1 MSVFEGKHILLGVT
15 GSIAAYKAADIASKL
30 TQAGAEVDVVL
41 TEHARR
47 FITEVTFRAITRRPV
62 LVDLF
67 DEPEERQI
75 AHIHLA
81 KRADVLLVAPATA
94 NILAKLAYGIADDL
108 LTTLALATQAKLV
121 IAPAMNTVMWQ
132 NPATQKNVRI
142 LEERGV
148 RFVYPVEGMLACGDV
163 GAGKLADTPTILQ
176 ALEEVLNPPLRGVRI
191 LVTAGPTEEPID
203 AVRHIS
209 NPSSGKMGYAIAEE
223 ALRQGAEVTLVTGP
237 TLLEPP
243 AGART
248 ICVRTAQ
255 QMLDAC
261 LQVYDEVD
269 VVIATAAVSDYRP
282 AEVWQGKRK
291 KDDKEWTIRLVPNP
305 DILRTLG
312 ERKGTHILVG
322 FAAETQELL
331 QNAQAKLREKSLD
344 MIVANDVSQE
354 ESGFRTDTNRVT
366 LLWADGTQH
375 PLPLMHKREVAE
387 RVLRA
392 VYELIR
398 ARPLPPQ
405 SHADR
410 DTV

>member
-62 LVDLF
+62 LADLF

-81 KRADVLLVAPATA
+81 KRADVLLIAPATA
-94 NILAKLAYGIADDL
+94 NILAKLAVGIADDL
-108 LTTLALATQAKLV
+108 LSTLALATQAKVV

-132 NPATQKNVRI
+132 HPATQHNVRV
-142 LEERGV
+142 LEERGAH
-148 RFVYPVEGMLACGDV
+148 FVYPAEGMLACGDV
-163 GAGKLADTPTILQ
+163 GAGKLADTPLIL
-176 ALEEVLNPPLRGVRI
+176 AAVEEVLNPPLRGVRI
-191 LVTAGPTEEPID
+191 LVTAGPTEEPVD

-209 NPSSGKMGYAIAEE
+209 NPSSGKMGYAIAAE
-223 ALRQGAEVTLVTGP
+223 AVRMGAEVTLVTGP
-237 TLLEPP
+237 TLLDPP
-243 AGART
+243 AGAKT
-248 ICVRTAQ
+248 IRVRTAQ

-261 LQVYDEVD
+261 LQEYEQVD

-291 KDDKEWTIRLVPNP
+291 KGEEEWTIRLVPNP

-312 ERKGTHILVG
+312 ERKGKHVLVG

-331 QNAQAKLREKSLD
+331 ANAQAKLREKNLD
-344 MIVANDVSQE
+344 LIVANDVSQE
-354 ESGFRTDTNRVT
+354 GSGFRTDTNRVT
-366 LLWADGTQH
+366 LLWADGKQE
-375 PLPLMHKREVAE
+375 PLPLMTKREVARHLLQ
-387 RVLRA
+387 RVRQLM
-392 VYELIR
+392 
-398 ARPLPPQ
+398 
-405 SHADR
+405 SGSG
-410 DTV
+410 

>member
-41 TEHARR
+41 TERARR

-62 LVDLF
+62 LIDLF

-81 KRADVLLVAPATA
+81 KRADVLLIAPATA
-94 NILAKLAYGIADDL
+94 NILAKLAVGIADDL
-108 LTTLALATQAKLV
+108 LSTLALATQAKIV

-132 NPATQKNVRI
+132 HPATQHNVRV

-148 RFVYPVEGMLACGDV
+148 TFVYPTEGMLACGDM
-163 GAGKLADTPTILQ
+163 GAGKLADTPAIL
-176 ALEEVLNPPLRGVRI
+176 AAVEAVLNPPLRGVHI

-203 AVRHIS
+203 AVRHLS

-223 ALRQGAEVTLVTGP
+223 AIRQGAEVTLVTGP

-243 AGART
+243 AGAKVVR
-248 ICVRTAQ
+248 VRTAQ

-291 KDDKEWTIRLVPNP
+291 KGEEEWTICLVPNP
-305 DILRTLG
+305 DILRILG
-312 ERKGTHILVG
+312 EHKGKHILVG

-331 QNAQAKLREKSLD
+331 ENALAKLREKNLD
-344 MIVANDVSQE
+344 LIVANDVSQE
-354 ESGFRTDTNRVT
+354 GSGFRTDTNRVT
-366 LLWADGTQH
+366 LLWADGRQE
-375 PLPLMHKREVAE
+375 PLPLMTKREVAHRLLE
-387 RVLRA
+387 V
-392 VYELIR
+392 IR
-398 ARPLPPQ
+398 EQLLPGG
-405 SHADR
+405 
-410 DTV
+410 

>member
-30 TQAGAEVDVVL
+30 TQTGAEVDVVL

-62 LVDLF
+62 LTDLF

-81 KRADVLLVAPATA
+81 KRADVLLIAPATA
-94 NILAKLAYGIADDL
+94 NILAKLAVGIADDL
-108 LTTLALATQAKLV
+108 LSTLALATQAKVV

-132 NPATQKNVRI
+132 HPATQHNVRV
-142 LEERGV
+142 LEERGAH
-148 RFVYPVEGMLACGDV
+148 FVYPAEGMLACGDV
-163 GAGKLADTPTILQ
+163 GAGKLADTPVILAAVEQ
-176 ALEEVLNPPLRGVRI
+176 VLNPPLRGVRI
-191 LVTAGPTEEPID
+191 LITAGPTEEPVD

-209 NPSSGKMGYAIAEE
+209 NPSSGKMGYAIAAE
-223 ALRQGAEVTLVTGP
+223 AVRMGAEVTLVTGP
-237 TLLEPP
+237 TLLDPP
-243 AGART
+243 AGAKT
-248 ICVRTAQ
+248 IRVRTAQ

-261 LQVYDEVD
+261 LQVYEEVD

-291 KDDKEWTIRLVPNP
+291 KGEEEWTIRLVPNP

-312 ERKGTHILVG
+312 ERKGRHILVG

-331 QNAQAKLREKSLD
+331 ANAQAKLREKNLNL
-344 MIVANDVSQE
+344 IAANDVSQE
-354 ESGFRTDTNRVT
+354 GSGFRTDTNRVT
-366 LLWADGTQH
+366 LLWADGRQE
-375 PLPLMHKREVAE
+375 PLPLMTKREVAQHLLQ
-387 RVLRA
+387 RVSQL
-392 VYELIR
+392 VCGSE
-398 ARPLPPQ
+398 
-405 SHADR
+405 
-410 DTV
+410 

>member
-81 KRADVLLVAPATA
+81 KRAEVLLIAPATA
-94 NILAKLAYGIADDL
+94 NIMAKLAVGIADDL
-108 LTTLALATQAKLV
+108 LTTLALATQAKIV

-132 NPATQKNVRI
+132 HPATQHNVKV
-142 LEERGV
+142 LEERGAI
-148 RFVYPVEGMLACGDV
+148 FVYPAEGMLACGDV
-163 GAGKLADTPTILQ
+163 GAGKLADTPTIL
-176 ALEEVLNPPLRGVRI
+176 AAVETVLNPPLQGVRI
-191 LVTAGPTEEPID
+191 LITAGPTEEPID

-209 NPSSGKMGYAIAEE
+209 NPSSGKMGYAIAQE
-223 ALRQGAEVTLVTGP
+223 AVRQGAEVTLVTGP

-243 AGART
+243 AGAKVIR
-248 ICVRTAQ
+248 VRTAQ
-255 QMLDAC
+255 EMLDAC
-261 LQVYDEVD
+261 LQAYDEVD

-291 KDDKEWTIRLVPNP
+291 KGEEEWTIRLVPNP

-312 ERKGTHILVG
+312 ERKGKRVLVG

-331 QNAQAKLREKSLD
+331 QNAQAKLREKNLD
-344 MIVANDVSQE
+344 MIVANNVSQE
-354 ESGFRTDTNRVT
+354 GSGFRTDTNRVT
-366 LLWADGTQH
+366 ILWADGRQA
-375 PLPLMHKREVAE
+375 PLPLMTKREVARRLLE
-387 RVLRA
+387 A
-392 VYELIR
+392 IKEAMKQDTSKYSNT
-398 ARPLPPQ
+398 PQ
-405 SHADR
+405 
-410 DTV
+410 

>member
-62 LVDLF
+62 LTDLF

-81 KRADVLLVAPATA
+81 KRADVLLIAPATA
-94 NILAKLAYGIADDL
+94 NILAKLAVGIADDL
-108 LTTLALATQAKLV
+108 LSTLALATQAKVV

-132 NPATQKNVRI
+132 HPATQHNVRV
-142 LEERGV
+142 LEERGAH
-148 RFVYPVEGMLACGDV
+148 FVYPAEGMLACGDV
-163 GAGKLADTPTILQ
+163 GAGKLADTPVILAAVEQ
-176 ALEEVLNPPLRGVRI
+176 VLNPPLRGVRI
-191 LVTAGPTEEPID
+191 LVTAGPTEEPVD
-203 AVRHIS
+203 AVSHIS
-209 NPSSGKMGYAIAEE
+209 NPSSGKMGYAIAAE
-223 ALRQGAEVTLVTGP
+223 AVRMGAEVTLVTGP
-237 TLLEPP
+237 TLLDPP
-243 AGART
+243 AGAKT
-248 ICVRTAQ
+248 IQVRTAQ

-261 LQVYDEVD
+261 LQEYEQVD

-291 KDDKEWTIRLVPNP
+291 KGEEEWTIRLVPNP

-312 ERKGTHILVG
+312 ERKGKHVLVG

-331 QNAQAKLREKSLD
+331 ANAQAKLREKNLD
-344 MIVANDVSQE
+344 LIVANDVSQE
-354 ESGFRTDTNRVT
+354 GSGFRTDTNRVT
-366 LLWADGTQH
+366 LLWADGKQE
-375 PLPLMHKREVAE
+375 PLPLMTKREVARHLLQ
-387 RVLRA
+387 RVRQLM
-392 VYELIR
+392 
-398 ARPLPPQ
+398 
-405 SHADR
+405 SGSG
-410 DTV
+410 

>member
-15 GSIAAYKAADIASKL
+15 GSIAAYKAADIASKI

-62 LVDLF
+62 LTDLF

-81 KRADVLLVAPATA
+81 KRADVLLIAPATA
-94 NILAKLAYGIADDL
+94 NILAKLAVGIADDL
-108 LTTLALATQAKLV
+108 LSTLALATQAKVV

-132 NPATQKNVRI
+132 HPATQHNVRV
-142 LEERGV
+142 LEERGAH
-148 RFVYPVEGMLACGDV
+148 FVYPAEGMLACGDV
-163 GAGKLADTPTILQ
+163 GAGKLADTPVILAAVEQ
-176 ALEEVLNPPLRGVRI
+176 VLNPPLRGVRI
-191 LVTAGPTEEPID
+191 LVTAGPTEEPVD

-209 NPSSGKMGYAIAEE
+209 NPSSGKMGYAIAAE
-223 ALRQGAEVTLVTGP
+223 AVRMGAEVTLVTGP
-237 TLLEPP
+237 TLLDPP
-243 AGART
+243 AGAKT
-248 ICVRTAQ
+248 IRARTAQ

-261 LQVYDEVD
+261 LQEYEQVD

-291 KDDKEWTIRLVPNP
+291 KGEEEWTIRLVPNP

-312 ERKGTHILVG
+312 ERKGKHVLVG

-331 QNAQAKLREKSLD
+331 ANAQAKLREKNLD
-344 MIVANDVSQE
+344 LIVANDVSQE
-354 ESGFRTDTNRVT
+354 GSGFRTDTNRVT
-366 LLWADGTQH
+366 LLWADGKQE
-375 PLPLMHKREVAE
+375 PLPLMTKREVARHLLQ
-387 RVLRA
+387 RVRQLM
-392 VYELIR
+392 
-398 ARPLPPQ
+398 
-405 SHADR
+405 SGSG
-410 DTV
+410 

>member
-62 LVDLF
+62 LMDLF

-81 KRADVLLVAPATA
+81 KRADVLLIAPATA
-94 NILAKLAYGIADDL
+94 NILAKLAVGIADDL
-108 LTTLALATQAKLV
+108 LTTLALATQAKTV
-121 IAPAMNTVMWQ
+121 IAPAMNTLMWQ
-132 NPATQKNVRI
+132 HPATQHNVRI
-142 LEERGV
+142 LEERGAT
-148 RFVYPVEGMLACGDV
+148 FVYPAEGMLACGDV
-163 GAGKLADTPTILQ
+163 GAGKLADIPAIL
-176 ALEEVLNPPLRGVRI
+176 AVVEAVLNPPLRGVRI

-209 NPSSGKMGYAIAEE
+209 NPSSGKTGYAIAEE
-223 ALRQGAEVTLVTGP
+223 AVRLGAEVTLVTGP
-237 TLLEPP
+237 TLLLPP
-243 AGART
+243 RGAKVIR
-248 ICVRTAQ
+248 VRTAQ
-255 QMLDAC
+255 EMLDAC
-261 LQVYDEVD
+261 LQVYEEAD

-282 AEVWQGKRK
+282 AEAWQGKRK
-291 KDDKEWTIRLVPNP
+291 KGEEEWTIRLVPNP

-312 ERKGTHILVG
+312 KRKGKRVLVG

-331 QNAQAKLREKSLD
+331 QNARAKLREKNLD

-354 ESGFRTDTNRVT
+354 GSGFRADTNRVT
-366 LLWADGTQH
+366 FLWADGRQES
-375 PLPLMHKREVAE
+375 LPTMTKHEIARHLLE
-387 RVLRA
+387 A
-392 VYELIR
+392 VKELVEQYGDDYSN
-398 ARPLPPQ
+398 A
-405 SHADR
+405 S
-410 DTV
+410 

>member
-62 LVDLF
+62 LADLF

-81 KRADVLLVAPATA
+81 KRADVLLIAPATA
-94 NILAKLAYGIADDL
+94 NILAKLAVGIADDL
-108 LTTLALATQAKLV
+108 LSTLALATQAKVV

-132 NPATQKNVRI
+132 HPATQHNVRV
-142 LEERGV
+142 LEERGAH
-148 RFVYPVEGMLACGDV
+148 FVYPAEGMLACGDV
-163 GAGKLADTPTILQ
+163 GAGKLADTPLILAAVEQ
-176 ALEEVLNPPLRGVRI
+176 VLNPPLRGVRI
-191 LVTAGPTEEPID
+191 LVTAGPTEEPVD

-209 NPSSGKMGYAIAEE
+209 NPSSGKMGYAIAAE
-223 ALRQGAEVTLVTGP
+223 AVRMGAEVTLVTGP
-237 TLLEPP
+237 TLLDPP
-243 AGART
+243 AGAKT
-248 ICVRTAQ
+248 IRVRTAQ

-261 LQVYDEVD
+261 LQEYEQVD

-291 KDDKEWTIRLVPNP
+291 KGEEEWTIRLVPNP

-312 ERKGTHILVG
+312 ERKGKHVLVG

-331 QNAQAKLREKSLD
+331 ANAQAKLREKNLD
-344 MIVANDVSQE
+344 LIVANDVSQE
-354 ESGFRTDTNRVT
+354 GSGFRTDTNRVT
-366 LLWADGTQH
+366 LLWADGKQE
-375 PLPLMHKREVAE
+375 PLPLMTKREVARHLLQ
-387 RVLRA
+387 RVRQLM
-392 VYELIR
+392 
-398 ARPLPPQ
+398 
-405 SHADR
+405 SGSG
-410 DTV
+410 

>member
-41 TEHARR
+41 TEHARH
-47 FITEVTFRAITRRPV
+47 FVTEVTFRAITRRPV
-62 LVDLF
+62 LTDLF

-94 NILAKLAYGIADDL
+94 NILAKLAAGIADDL
-108 LTTLALATQAKLV
+108 LTTLALATHARLV
-121 IAPAMNTVMWQ
+121 IAPAMNTVMWEH
-132 NPATQKNVRI
+132 PATQSNVRT
-142 LEERGV
+142 LDARGAL
-148 RFVYPVEGMLACGDV
+148 FVYPAEGMLACGDV

-176 ALEEVLNPPLRGVRI
+176 AVERVLNPPLKGVRV

-223 ALRQGAEVTLVTGP
+223 AVRQGAGVTLVTGP

-243 AGART
+243 AGAQT
-248 ICVRTAQ
+248 VSVRTAQ
-255 QMLDAC
+255 EMLEAC
-261 LQVYDEVD
+261 LQVYDDVD

-282 AEVWQGKRK
+282 AEVWHGKRK
-291 KDDKEWTIRLVPNP
+291 KGDEEWTIRLVPNP

-312 ERKGTHILVG
+312 ERKGSRILVG
-322 FAAETQELL
+322 FAAETADLL
-331 QNAQAKLREKSLD
+331 QNAQHKLCEKNLD
-344 MIVANDVSQE
+344 LIVANDVSQE
-354 ESGFRTDTNRVT
+354 GSGFRTDTNRVT
-366 LLWADGTQH
+366 FLWADGTQTN
-375 PLPLMHKREVAE
+375 LPLMSKREVAQRLLEALRE
-387 RVLRA
+387 RLFQR
-392 VYELIR
+392 
-398 ARPLPPQ
+398 
-405 SHADR
+405 
-410 DTV
+410 

>member
-62 LVDLF
+62 LTDLF

-81 KRADVLLVAPATA
+81 KRADVLLIAPATA
-94 NILAKLAYGIADDL
+94 NILAKLAVGIADDL
-108 LTTLALATQAKLV
+108 LTTLALATQAKVV

-132 NPATQKNVRI
+132 HPATQRNVKT
-142 LEERGV
+142 LEERGAH
-148 RFVYPVEGMLACGDV
+148 FVYPAEGMLACGDV
-163 GAGKLADTPTILQ
+163 GAGKLADTPVILAAVEQ
-176 ALEEVLNPPLRGVRI
+176 VLNPPLRGVRI
-191 LVTAGPTEEPID
+191 LVTAGPTEEPVD
-203 AVRHIS
+203 AVRHLS
-209 NPSSGKMGYAIAEE
+209 NPSSGKMGYAIAAE
-223 ALRQGAEVTLVTGP
+223 AARMGAEVTLVTGP
-237 TLLEPP
+237 TLLDPP
-243 AGART
+243 AGAKT
-248 ICVRTAQ
+248 IRVRRAQ

-261 LQVYDEVD
+261 LQVYEEVD

-291 KDDKEWTIRLVPNP
+291 KGEEEWTIRLVPNP

-312 ERKGTHILVG
+312 ERKGRRILVG

-331 QNAQAKLREKSLD
+331 ANAQAKLREKNLD
-344 MIVANDVSQE
+344 LIVANDVSE
-354 ESGFRTDTNRVT
+354 EGSGFRSDTNRVT
-366 LLWADGTQH
+366 LLWADGRQE
-375 PLPLMHKREVAE
+375 PLPLMTKQEVA
-387 RVLRA
+387 RHLLQKVKQL
-392 VYELIR
+392 V
-398 ARPLPPQ
+398 
-405 SHADR
+405 SGGG
-410 DTV
+410 

>member
-62 LVDLF
+62 LADLF

-81 KRADVLLVAPATA
+81 KRADVLLIAPATA
-94 NILAKLAYGIADDL
+94 NILAKLAVGIADDL
-108 LTTLALATQAKLV
+108 LSTLALATQAKVV

-132 NPATQKNVRI
+132 HPATQHNVRV
-142 LEERGV
+142 LEERGAH
-148 RFVYPVEGMLACGDV
+148 FVYPAEGMLACGDV
-163 GAGKLADTPTILQ
+163 GAGKLADTPVILAAVEQ
-176 ALEEVLNPPLRGVRI
+176 VLNPPLRGVRI
-191 LVTAGPTEEPID
+191 LVTAGPTEEPVD

-209 NPSSGKMGYAIAEE
+209 NPSSGKMGYAIAAE
-223 ALRQGAEVTLVTGP
+223 AVRMGAEVTLVTGP
-237 TLLEPP
+237 TLLDPP
-243 AGART
+243 AGAKT
-248 ICVRTAQ
+248 IRVRTAQ

-261 LQVYDEVD
+261 LQEYEQVD

-291 KDDKEWTIRLVPNP
+291 KGEEEWTIRLVPNP

-312 ERKGTHILVG
+312 ERKGKHVLVG

-331 QNAQAKLREKSLD
+331 ANAQAKLREKNLD
-344 MIVANDVSQE
+344 LIVANDVSQE
-354 ESGFRTDTNRVT
+354 GSGFRTDTNRVT
-366 LLWADGTQH
+366 LLWADGKQE
-375 PLPLMHKREVAE
+375 PLPLMTKREVARHLLQ
-387 RVLRA
+387 RVRQLM
-392 VYELIR
+392 
-398 ARPLPPQ
+398 
-405 SHADR
+405 SGSG
-410 DTV
+410 

>member
-47 FITEVTFRAITRRPV
+47 FITEITFRAITRRPV
-62 LVDLF
+62 LIDLF

-81 KRADVLLVAPATA
+81 KRADVLLIAPATA

-132 NPATQKNVRI
+132 PPATQENVRI
-142 LEERGV
+142 LEERGA

-176 ALEEVLNPPLRGVRI
+176 AVEEVLNPPLRGVRV

-223 ALRQGAEVTLVTGP
+223 AVRQGAEVTLVTGP

-243 AGART
+243 AGAKT
-248 ICVRTAQ
+248 VCVRTAE

-261 LQVYDEVD
+261 LQMYDQAD

-291 KDDKEWTIRLVPNP
+291 KGEQEWTIRLVPNP

-312 ERKGTHILVG
+312 ARKGKHILVG
-322 FAAETQELL
+322 FAAETEELL
-331 QNAQAKLREKSLD
+331 QNAQTKLREKNLD
-344 MIVANDVSQE
+344 LIVANDVSQE
-354 ESGFRTDTNRVT
+354 GSGFRTDTNRVT
-366 LLWADGTQH
+366 LLWADGSQQA
-375 PLPLMHKREVAE
+375 LPLMSKREVARHLLE
-387 RVLRA
+387 A
-392 VYELIR
+392 IR
-398 ARPLPPQ
+398 QKLLAR
-405 SHADR
+405 
-410 DTV
+410 

>member
-62 LVDLF
+62 LTDLF

-81 KRADVLLVAPATA
+81 KRADVLLIAPATA
-94 NILAKLAYGIADDL
+94 NILAKLAVGIADDL
-108 LTTLALATQAKLV
+108 LSTLALATQAKVV

-132 NPATQKNVRI
+132 HPATQHNVRV
-142 LEERGV
+142 LEERGAH
-148 RFVYPVEGMLACGDV
+148 FVYPAEGMLACGDV
-163 GAGKLADTPTILQ
+163 GAGKLADTPLILAAVEQ
-176 ALEEVLNPPLRGVRI
+176 VLNPPLRSVRI
-191 LVTAGPTEEPID
+191 LVTAGPTEEPVD

-209 NPSSGKMGYAIAEE
+209 NPSSGKMGYAIAAE
-223 ALRQGAEVTLVTGP
+223 AVRMGAEVTLVTGP
-237 TLLEPP
+237 TLLDPP
-243 AGART
+243 AGAKT
-248 ICVRTAQ
+248 IRVRTAQ

-261 LQVYDEVD
+261 LQEYEQVD

-291 KDDKEWTIRLVPNP
+291 KGEEEWTIRLVPNP

-312 ERKGTHILVG
+312 ERKGKHVLVG

-331 QNAQAKLREKSLD
+331 ANAQAKLREKNLD
-344 MIVANDVSQE
+344 LIVANDVSQE
-354 ESGFRTDTNRVT
+354 GSGFRTDTNRVT
-366 LLWADGTQH
+366 LLWADGKQE
-375 PLPLMHKREVAE
+375 PLPLMTKREVARHLLQ
-387 RVLRA
+387 RVRQLM
-392 VYELIR
+392 
-398 ARPLPPQ
+398 
-405 SHADR
+405 SGSG
-410 DTV
+410 

>member
-62 LVDLF
+62 LTDLF

-81 KRADVLLVAPATA
+81 KRADVLLIAPATA
-94 NILAKLAYGIADDL
+94 NILAKLAVGIADDL
-108 LTTLALATQAKLV
+108 LSTLALATQAKVV

-132 NPATQKNVRI
+132 HPATQHNVRL
-142 LEERGV
+142 LEERGAH
-148 RFVYPVEGMLACGDV
+148 FVYPAEGMLACGDV
-163 GAGKLADTPTILQ
+163 GAGKLADTPVILAAVEQ
-176 ALEEVLNPPLRGVRI
+176 VLNPPLRGVRI
-191 LVTAGPTEEPID
+191 LVTAGPTEEPVD

-209 NPSSGKMGYAIAEE
+209 NPSSGKMGYAIAAE
-223 ALRQGAEVTLVTGP
+223 AVRMGAEVTLVTGP
-237 TLLEPP
+237 TLLDPP
-243 AGART
+243 AGAKT
-248 ICVRTAQ
+248 IRVRTAQ

-261 LQVYDEVD
+261 LQEYEQVD

-291 KDDKEWTIRLVPNP
+291 KGEEEWTIRLVPNP

-312 ERKGTHILVG
+312 ERKGKHVLVG

-331 QNAQAKLREKSLD
+331 ANAQAKLREKNLD
-344 MIVANDVSQE
+344 LIVANDVSQE
-354 ESGFRTDTNRVT
+354 GSGFRTDTNRVT
-366 LLWADGTQH
+366 LLWADGKQE
-375 PLPLMHKREVAE
+375 PLPLMTKREVARHLLQ
-387 RVLRA
+387 RVRQLM
-392 VYELIR
+392 
-398 ARPLPPQ
+398 
-405 SHADR
+405 SGSG
-410 DTV
+410 

>member
-62 LVDLF
+62 LTDLF

-81 KRADVLLVAPATA
+81 KRADVLLIAPATA
-94 NILAKLAYGIADDL
+94 NILAKLAVGIADDL
-108 LTTLALATQAKLV
+108 LSTLALATQAKVV

-132 NPATQKNVRI
+132 HPATQHNVRV
-142 LEERGV
+142 LEERGAH
-148 RFVYPVEGMLACGDV
+148 FVYPAEGMLACGDV
-163 GAGKLADTPTILQ
+163 GAGKLADTPVILAAVEQ
-176 ALEEVLNPPLRGVRI
+176 VLNPPLRGVRI
-191 LVTAGPTEEPID
+191 LITAGPTEEPVD

-209 NPSSGKMGYAIAEE
+209 NPSSGKMGYAIAAE
-223 ALRQGAEVTLVTGP
+223 AVRMGAEVTLVTGP
-237 TLLEPP
+237 TLLDPP
-243 AGART
+243 AGAKT
-248 ICVRTAQ
+248 IRVRTAQ

-261 LQVYDEVD
+261 LQEYEQVD

-291 KDDKEWTIRLVPNP
+291 KGEEEWTIRLVPNP

-312 ERKGTHILVG
+312 ERKGKHVLVG

-331 QNAQAKLREKSLD
+331 ANAQAKLREKNLD
-344 MIVANDVSQE
+344 LIVANDVSQE
-354 ESGFRTDTNRVT
+354 GSGFRTDTNRVT
-366 LLWADGTQH
+366 LLWADGKQE
-375 PLPLMHKREVAE
+375 PLPLMTKREVARHLLQ
-387 RVLRA
+387 RVRQLM
-392 VYELIR
+392 
-398 ARPLPPQ
+398 
-405 SHADR
+405 SGSG
-410 DTV
+410 

>member
-1 MSVFEGKHILLGVT
+1 MSVLEGKHILLGVT

-62 LVDLF
+62 LTDLF

-81 KRADVLLVAPATA
+81 KRADVLLIAPATA
-94 NILAKLAYGIADDL
+94 NVLAKLAVGIADDL
-108 LTTLALATQAKLV
+108 LTTLALATQAKMV
-121 IAPAMNTVMWQ
+121 IAPAMNTAMWQ
-132 NPATQKNVRI
+132 HPATQHNVKV
-142 LEERGV
+142 LEGRGAT
-148 RFVYPVEGMLACGDV
+148 FVYPAEGMLACGDV
-163 GAGKLADTPTILQ
+163 GAGKLADTSTIL
-176 ALEEVLNPPLRGVRI
+176 ATVEAVLNPPLRGVRL

-223 ALRQGAEVTLVTGP
+223 AARQGARVTLVTGP

-243 AGART
+243 AGVRV
-248 ICVRTAQ
+248 IRVRTAQ
-255 QMLDAC
+255 EMLNAC

-291 KDDKEWTIRLVPNP
+291 KGEEEWTIRLVPNP
-305 DILRTLG
+305 DILHTLG
-312 ERKGTHILVG
+312 ERKGKHVLVG

-331 QNAQAKLREKSLD
+331 HNAQAKLREKNLD

-354 ESGFRTDTNRVT
+354 GSGFRSDTNRVT
-366 LLWADGTQH
+366 FLWADGRQES
-375 PLPLMHKREVAE
+375 LPLMTKREVAHRLLDAVRE
-387 RVLRA
+387 LVL
-392 VYELIR
+392 
-398 ARPLPPQ
+398 P
-405 SHADR
+405 SG
-410 DTV
+410 

>member
-81 KRADVLLVAPATA
+81 KRADVLLIAPATA
-94 NILAKLAYGIADDL
+94 NILAKLAVGLADDL
-108 LTTLALATQAKLV
+108 LTTLALATHAKVV

-132 NPATQKNVRI
+132 HPATQHNVRL
-142 LEERGV
+142 LEERGAV
-148 RFVYPVEGMLACGDV
+148 FVYPAEGMLACGDV
-163 GAGKLADTPTILQ
+163 GAGKLADTPTILSVVEQ
-176 ALEEVLNPPLRGVRI
+176 VLQPPLRGVKM
-191 LVTAGPTEEPID
+191 LVTAGPTEEPLD
-203 AVRHIS
+203 AVRHLS
-209 NPSSGKMGYAIAEE
+209 NPSSGKMGYAIAQE
-223 ALRQGAEVTLVTGP
+223 AARQGAEVTLVTGP

-243 AGART
+243 AGVKVMR
-248 ICVRTAQ
+248 VRTAQ
-255 QMLDAC
+255 QMLEAC
-261 LQVYDEVD
+261 LQVYDQVD

-291 KDDKEWTIRLVPNP
+291 KGEAEWTVRLVPNP

-312 ERKGTHILVG
+312 ERKGERVLVG
-322 FAAETQELL
+322 FAAETQELM
-331 QNAQAKLREKSLD
+331 QNAQAKLREKNLD
-344 MIVANDVSQE
+344 LIVANDVSQE
-354 ESGFRTDTNRVT
+354 GSGFRADTNRVT
-366 LLWADGTQH
+366 LLWAEGKREE
-375 PLPLMHKREVAE
+375 LPLMTKREVA
-387 RVLRA
+387 RHLLAAVQALLRGRQA
-392 VYELIR
+392 K
-398 ARPLPPQ
+398 
-405 SHADR
+405 
-410 DTV
+410 

>member
-47 FITEVTFRAITRRPV
+47 FITEVTFRAVTRRPV

-67 DEPEERQI
+67 EEPEERQI

-81 KRADVLLVAPATA
+81 KRADVLLIAPATA
-94 NILAKLAYGIADDL
+94 NILAKLAVGIADDL
-108 LTTLALATQAKLV
+108 LSTLALATQAKIV

-132 NPATQKNVRI
+132 HPATQHNVRV

-148 RFVYPVEGMLACGDV
+148 TFVYPAEGMLACGDV
-163 GAGKLADTPTILQ
+163 GAGKLADTPTIL
-176 ALEEVLNPPLRGVRI
+176 AAVEAVLNPPLRGVRI
-191 LVTAGPTEEPID
+191 LVTAGPTEEPLD
-203 AVRHIS
+203 AVRHLS

-223 ALRQGAEVTLVTGP
+223 AVRQGAEVTLVTGP

-243 AGART
+243 AGAEVVR
-248 ICVRTAQ
+248 VRTAQ

-291 KDDKEWTIRLVPNP
+291 KGEEEWTIRLVPNP

-312 ERKGTHILVG
+312 ERKDKHILVG
-322 FAAETQELL
+322 FAAETQDLL
-331 QNAQAKLREKSLD
+331 ENAQAKLREKHLD
-344 MIVANDVSQE
+344 LIVANDVSQQG
-354 ESGFRTDTNRVT
+354 SGFRTDTNRVT
-366 LLWADGTQH
+366 LLWADGAQEA
-375 PLPLMHKREVAE
+375 LPLTSKREVARRLLE
-387 RVLRA
+387 ALSKRLLQSGRA
-392 VYELIR
+392 KSI
-398 ARPLPPQ
+398 
-405 SHADR
+405 
-410 DTV
+410 

>member
-62 LVDLF
+62 LTDLF

-81 KRADVLLVAPATA
+81 KRADVLLIAPATA
-94 NILAKLAYGIADDL
+94 NILAKLAVGIADDL
-108 LTTLALATQAKLV
+108 LSTLALATQAKVV

-132 NPATQKNVRI
+132 HPATQHNVRV
-142 LEERGV
+142 LEERGAH
-148 RFVYPVEGMLACGDV
+148 FVYPAEGMLACGDV
-163 GAGKLADTPTILQ
+163 GAGKLADTPVILAAVEQ
-176 ALEEVLNPPLRGVRI
+176 VLNPPLRGVRI
-191 LVTAGPTEEPID
+191 LVTAGPTEEPVD

-209 NPSSGKMGYAIAEE
+209 NPSSGKMGYAIAAE
-223 ALRQGAEVTLVTGP
+223 AVRMGAEVTLVTGP
-237 TLLEPP
+237 TLLDPP
-243 AGART
+243 AGAKT
-248 ICVRTAQ
+248 IRVRTAQ

-261 LQVYDEVD
+261 LQEYEQVD

-291 KDDKEWTIRLVPNP
+291 KGEEEWTIRLVPNP

-312 ERKGTHILVG
+312 ERKGKHVLVG

-331 QNAQAKLREKSLD
+331 ANAQAKLREKNLD
-344 MIVANDVSQE
+344 LIVANDVSQE
-354 ESGFRTDTNRVT
+354 GSGFRTDTNRVT
-366 LLWADGTQH
+366 LLWADGKQE
-375 PLPLMHKREVAE
+375 PLPLMTKREVARHLLQ
-387 RVLRA
+387 RVRQLM
-392 VYELIR
+392 
-398 ARPLPPQ
+398 
-405 SHADR
+405 SGSG
-410 DTV
+410 

>member
-62 LVDLF
+62 LTDLF

-81 KRADVLLVAPATA
+81 KRADVLLIAPATA
-94 NILAKLAYGIADDL
+94 NILAKLAVGIADDL
-108 LTTLALATQAKLV
+108 LSTLALAMQAKVV

-132 NPATQKNVRI
+132 HPATQHNVRV
-142 LEERGV
+142 LEERGAH
-148 RFVYPVEGMLACGDV
+148 FVYPAEGMLACGDV
-163 GAGKLADTPTILQ
+163 GAGKLADTPVILAAVEQ
-176 ALEEVLNPPLRGVRI
+176 VLNPPLRGVRI
-191 LVTAGPTEEPID
+191 LVTAGPTEEPVD

-209 NPSSGKMGYAIAEE
+209 NPSSGKMGYAIAAE
-223 ALRQGAEVTLVTGP
+223 AVRMGAEVTLVTGP
-237 TLLEPP
+237 TLLDPP
-243 AGART
+243 AGAKT
-248 ICVRTAQ
+248 IRVRTAQ

-261 LQVYDEVD
+261 LQEYEQVD

-291 KDDKEWTIRLVPNP
+291 KGEEEWTIRLVPNP

-312 ERKGTHILVG
+312 ERKGKHVLVG

-331 QNAQAKLREKSLD
+331 ANAQAKLREKNLD
-344 MIVANDVSQE
+344 LIVANDVSQE
-354 ESGFRTDTNRVT
+354 GSGFRTDTNRVT
-366 LLWADGTQH
+366 LLWADGKQE
-375 PLPLMHKREVAE
+375 PLPLMTKREVARHLLQ
-387 RVLRA
+387 RVRQLM
-392 VYELIR
+392 
-398 ARPLPPQ
+398 
-405 SHADR
+405 SGSG
-410 DTV
+410 